1 MLKDDESGIRK
12 KPAAPLR
19 DNRLEEEIQISYMQ
33 MIKL

>member
-1 MLKDDESGIRK
+1 MKAGFVK